1 MDSKLCRNCFA
12 ALPEGPGNI
21 PCPSCGWDN
30 SKSQPRDALPF
41 DTVLAGRYQVGRA
54 KARNGEGFTYAALDL
69 TNRKTVEVREFFPTP
84 LAAREGVMVE
94 PVSGQASLFGQYLD
108 DFIELSKGISRLR
121 EASVVQ
127 SVLEIFQE
135 NGTAY
140 TVYEDVPSMS
150 LRRFVEQSGGGLGWN
165 QVNTLFQPVLSAL
178 GLMNSLGLCHL
189 GVSPET
195 LRITREGRLLMTGFS
210 IQAAR
215 HAGSGI
221 EPDLYPGCAAVEQ
234 YDPKAVCG
242 EVTDVYGFTATLLYC
257 LTGQMP
263 LAAPKR
269 LQDQRLMI
277 SREVLKTLPPF
288 AVTAIANGMQVK
300 QSLRTGSFQRFKTE
314 LSSAPSIVNQVD
326 ETDAIRRLPPVELDL
341 PKNRGLPPVVWLL
354 GSCVITLVALLI
366 VASLWL
372 GEQGMSFADIKKI
385 FQDSSSAAQTLEVP
399 QMVNESYEEW
409 EQQVGQDPY
418 DFTLKISTRE
428 FSDTVEEGNIIS
440 QDPFPG
446 ETIAPGGTV
455 LVTVSKGS
463 ATRTLP
469 GIDGISF
476 ADLQTALTE
485 DGFSP
490 VKGGGGQRRHRGGV
504 CNSLPGQRPR
514 RRPGVRLHRHRGGEH
529 WAPVRGDRGD
539 ASRRITQ
546 TSSESRAKVLLFFYP
561 SGGGQRVPLPG
572 RPATGRQV
580 QSPARAS
587 SSRREGRRRRSHTA
601 SRREPRWQRPGA
613 LPSAPRGEAAR
624 GPSPGEA
631 SPGRQVQSPAQGQ
644 LQQERGEGSARSHT
658 AEQAVG
664 RGG

>member
-121 EASVVQ
+121 EVSVVQ

-195 LRITREGRLLMTGFS
+195 VRITREGRLLMTGFS

-257 LTGQMP
+257 LTGQLP

-490 VKGGGGQRRHRGGV
+490 VKVEEASDDIEAGYVIRYQD
-504 CNSLPGQRPR
+504 N
-514 RRPGVRLHRHRGGEH
+514 
-529 WAPVRGDRGD
+529 APGD
-539 ASRRITQ
+539 ALEYGSTVTVVVSTGPQ
-546 TSSESRAKVLLFFYP
+546 
-561 SGGGQRVPLPG
+561 SGDTGETP
-572 RPATGRQV
+572 PA
-580 QSPARAS
+580 
-587 SSRREGRRRRSHTA
+587 E
-601 SRREPRWQRPGA
+601 
-613 LPSAPRGEAAR
+613 
-624 GPSPGEA
+624 
-631 SPGRQVQSPAQGQ
+631 
-644 LQQERGEGSARSHT
+644 
-658 AEQAVG
+658 
-664 RGG
+664 

>member
-277 SREVLKTLPPF
+277 SREVLLSLPPF
-288 AVTAIANGMQVK
+288 AVTAIANALQVRPDK
-300 QSLRTGSFQRFKTE
+300 RTASFERFKTE
-314 LSSAPSIVNQVD
+314 LAAAPTLVSEVD
-326 ETDAIRRLPPVELDL
+326 QTEAIRRIPPLDISLPQS
-341 PKNRGLPPVVWLL
+341 RGLPPFVWLI
-354 GSCVITLVALLI
+354 GSGIVTFVALVI

-372 GEQGMSFADIKKI
+372 GERGMSFNDLTQL
-385 FQDSSSAAQTLEVP
+385 FQQSSSAQQVEEVPNLVNENYQEVLQRVESGEYPFQLEVTAQEFNDTVAEGCISSQNP
-399 QMVNESYEEW
+399 FAGEPIPENGIVTITVSRGSDTRALPEFNGVSYDTL
-409 EQQVGQDPY
+409 QQVLTENGFVAQRVDEASEDVEAGYVLRYQDHQAGDSLAY
-418 DFTLKISTRE
+418 GST
-428 FSDTVEEGNIIS
+428 
-440 QDPFPG
+440 
-446 ETIAPGGTV
+446 
-455 LVTVSKGS
+455 VTV
-463 ATRTLP
+463 
-469 GIDGISF
+469 
-476 ADLQTALTE
+476 
-485 DGFSP
+485 
-490 VKGGGGQRRHRGGV
+490 VV
-504 CNSLPGQRPR
+504 
-514 RRPGVRLHRHRGGEH
+514 
-529 WAPVRGDRGD
+529 
-539 ASRRITQ
+539 
-546 TSSESRAKVLLFFYP
+546 SS
-561 SGGGQRVPLPG
+561 G
-572 RPATGRQV
+572 PA
-580 QSPARAS
+580 
-587 SSRREGRRRRSHTA
+587 
-601 SRREPRWQRPGA
+601 
-613 LPSAPRGEAAR
+613 AA
-624 GPSPGEA
+624 
-631 SPGRQVQSPAQGQ
+631 
-644 LQQERGEGSARSHT
+644 
-658 AEQAVG
+658 AE
-664 RGG
+664 